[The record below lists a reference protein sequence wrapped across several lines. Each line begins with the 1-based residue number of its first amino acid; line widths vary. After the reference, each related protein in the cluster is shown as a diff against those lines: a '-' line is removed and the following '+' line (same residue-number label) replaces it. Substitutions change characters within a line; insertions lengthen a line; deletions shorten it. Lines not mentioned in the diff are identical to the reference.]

1 MITETQK
8 ILIIDDQVDNFEI
21 MEAFLSNEEYQLYY
35 SSSGMKAFSLLE
47 TVEPDVILLD
57 IMMPDMDGTQVCQC
71 LKSNDLYKSIP
82 IIMVTALDTKEDLAH
97 ALDQGANDFVTK
109 PINSLELRSRVRAH
123 LRTKSEHDELKKLL
137 KLREEALALREDLS
151 NMIVHDLRNPLATI
165 ILAAGIVQRY
175 MDRLDQKP
183 LIMQKIAQ
191 ILESGH
197 KLEEMIDG
205 LLLMAK
211 LESGK
216 ILFNA
221 TPTDLYELGV
231 GAIKDFELVANSRQ
245 IQLISELPEPHRT
258 VLTDAT
264 ILRRVIDN
272 LLSNALK
279 FSPQGSQV
287 TLSLEYLSENHF
299 RVQVADTG
307 QGINQTDKEKIFE
320 KFEIGSLKKNT
331 SQTGLGLAFCK
342 IAIEAQGGTLAI
354 ADNDPQGSIFM
365 IEI

>member
-1 MITETQK
+1 MVIEKKK

-21 MEAFLSNEEYQLYY
+21 MEAFLSVDNYELYY
-35 SSSGMKAFSLLE
+35 ASGGIKAFSLLE
-47 TVEPDVILLD
+47 TLEPDVILLD
-57 IMMPDMDGTQVCQC
+57 IMMPEMDGIEGSQR
-71 LKSNDLYKSIP
+71 LKSNDTYKSIP
-82 IIMVTALDTKEDLAH
+82 VIMVTALNSKEDLAH
-97 ALDQGANDFVTK
+97 ALDQGASDFVTK

-137 KLREEALALREDLS
+137 KLREEALTLREDLS
-151 NMIVHDLRNPLATI
+151 NMIIHDLRNPLATI
-165 ILAAGIVQRY
+165 VLAAGIVQRY
-175 MDRLDQKP
+175 IDRLDQRP
-183 LIMQKIAQ
+183 LILKKMAQ

-197 KLEEMIDG
+197 KLEDMIDG

-221 TPTDLYELGV
+221 IPTDLYELGV
-231 GAIKDFELVANSRQ
+231 EALKDFELVANSRE
-245 IQLISELPEPHRT
+245 IQLIGDLPDPNQT

-279 FSPQGSQV
+279 FSPEGSQV

-299 RVQVADTG
+299 RVQVIDRGKGVSKAE
-307 QGINQTDKEKIFE
+307 KEKIFE

-331 SQTGLGLAFCK
+331 SQIGLGLAFCK

-354 ADNDPQGSIFM
+354 ADNTPQGSIFM
-365 IEI
+365 IEV

>member
-21 MEAFLSNEEYQLYY
+21 MEAFLSNDAYQLYY
-35 SSSGMKAFSLLE
+35 ASSGTKAFSLLE
-47 TVEPDVILLD
+47 TLEPDVILLD
-57 IMMPDMDGTQVCQC
+57 IMMPEMDGIEVCTR
-71 LKSNDLYKSIP
+71 LRNNDIYQSIP
-82 IIMVTALDTKEDLAH
+82 IIMVTALNTKEDLAH
-97 ALDQGANDFVTK
+97 ALEQGANDFVTK
-109 PINSLELRSRVRAH
+109 PINSLELCSRVRAH
-123 LRTKSEHDELKKLL
+123 LRTKAQHDELKRLL
-137 KLREEALALREDLS
+137 KLREEALEMREDLS

-165 ILAAGIVQRY
+165 VLAAGIVQLY
-175 MDRLDQKP
+175 MDRLDQRP
-183 LIMQKIAQ
+183 LVIKKVAQ

-221 TPTDLYELGV
+221 TPTDLYELGLE
-231 GAIKDFELVANSRQ
+231 ALKDFELVANSRQ
-245 IQLISELPEPHRT
+245 IQLIGELPEPNKT
-258 VLTDAT
+258 VLTDTT

-279 FSPQGSQV
+279 FSPEGSQV
-287 TLSLEYLSENHF
+287 TLTLQYLSENHF
-299 RVQVADTG
+299 RVQVADRG
-307 QGINQTDKEKIFE
+307 KGISQADKEKIFE
-320 KFEIGSLKKNT
+320 KFEVGSLKKNT

-354 ADNDPQGSIFM
+354 ADNTPQGAIFIM
-365 IEI
+365 EI